1 MSLRTNAPSPLF
13 ATSSATSRPAMT
25 GALADLV
32 EQVVSGAWR
41 EGDLLPPEE
50 ALLERLGVSRT
61 TLRESL
67 QHMVAQGLIR
77 SRPRAGTVIQPR
89 ASWNLLDPIV
99 LSAALKH
106 VNDVSFYSNL
116 IDARGLIE
124 PEAAALAAAHA
135 TPRALARINEA
146 FADMVDTEGRDTE
159 SWSAADLAFH
169 TAIIEASGNWV
180 YCQFINAIRAAL
192 RASFEMTNRASQSH
206 ADAIECHRKVYL
218 AIQQQ
223 DPEAARS
230 AARDMIE
237 LARRDMERALLRT
250 EA

>member
-1 MSLRTNAPSPLF
+1 
-13 ATSSATSRPAMT
+13 
-25 GALADLV
+25 
-32 EQVVSGAWR
+32 
-41 EGDLLPPEE
+41 
-50 ALLERLGVSRT
+50 
-61 TLRESL
+61 
-67 QHMVAQGLIR
+67 
-77 SRPRAGTVIQPR
+77 
-89 ASWNLLDPIV
+89 
-99 LSAALKH
+99 
-106 VNDVSFYSNL
+106 
-116 IDARGLIE
+116 
-124 PEAAALAAAHA
+124 
-135 TPRALARINEA
+135 
-146 FADMVDTEGRDTE
+146 MVDTEGRDTE

-223 DPEAARS
+223 EPEAARS

-237 LARRDMERALLRT
+237 LARRDMERALLRA